1 MKVPHSVIDDR
12 VQWLGMELL
21 KLRDAA
27 RILNISYPTL
37 KQWIYRG
44 KLRSIKTP
52 GGHHRIAQ
60 SEIDR
65 LTNSNRGRTS
75 LQSISG
81 RNKLLGTIT
90 EVKTE
95 GLLTQVTLDV
105 AGQIV
110 TAIIT
115 RQSSEELRLR
125 KGMPAFALIKAT
137 EVMIATGART
147 PRRAG
152 R

>member
-1 MKVPHSVIDDR
+1 
-12 VQWLGMELL
+12 MELL

-65 LTNSNRGRTS
+65 LTNSNPGRTS

-115 RQSSEELRLR
+115 RQSSDELRLR

-137 EVMIATGART
+137 EVMISK
-147 PRRAG
+147 
-152 R
+152 

>member
-1 MKVPHSVIDDR
+1 
-12 VQWLGMELL
+12 MELL

-65 LTNSNRGRTS
+65 LTHSNPRRTS
-75 LQSISG
+75 LPSISG

-125 KGMPAFALIKAT
+125 KGMSAFALIKAT

-147 PRRAG
+147 PQK
-152 R
+152 

>member
-1 MKVPHSVIDDR
+1 
-12 VQWLGMELL
+12 MELL

-65 LTNSNRGRTS
+65 LTHSNPRRTS
-75 LQSISG
+75 LPSISG

-125 KGMPAFALIKAT
+125 KGMSAFALIKAT
-137 EVMIATGART
+137 EVMIATGVRT
-147 PRRAG
+147 HRRAG

>member
-1 MKVPHSVIDDR
+1 
-12 VQWLGMELL
+12 MELL

-65 LTNSNRGRTS
+65 LTHSNPRRTS
-75 LQSISG
+75 LPSISG

-125 KGMPAFALIKAT
+125 KGMSAFALIKAT